1 MRGEHEW
8 RNLNS
13 AKKTGIIPA
22 CAGSTRL
29 PCQPGTARQDHPRM
43 RGEHSVSGNTHMRS
57 MGSSPHA
64 RGARLHVLSLHSVTG
79 IIPAC
84 AGSAACHFPRRPGTE
99 DHPRM
104 RGEHGIFSA
113 VSAHL
118 SGSSPHARG
127 ARIFTIVAL
136 TAGGSSPHAR
146 GAHAAEEGRNVLF
159 GIIPACAGSTRLLAY
174 ASIQDW
180 DHPRM
185 RGEHIC
191 SVSLS
196 ASTIGSSPHA
206 RGAQI
211 NQAGGIGL
219 VGIIPACA
227 GSTKCLPAANANQRD
242 HPHMRGEHT
251 WAKKFT

>member
-1 MRGEHEW
+1 
-8 RNLNS
+8 
-13 AKKTGIIPA
+13 
-22 CAGSTRL
+22 
-29 PCQPGTARQDHPRM
+29 M

-174 ASIQDW
+174 ASIQNW

-206 RGAQI
+206 RGAPPSTVTI
-211 NQAGGIGL
+211 PRSG
-219 VGIIPACA
+219 GIIPACA
-227 GSTKCLPAANANQRD
+227 GSTVTAAEFFAEAWD
-242 HPHMRGEHT
+242 HPRMRGEHRKYSAIQIASAGSSPHARGAQKGREGVGERLGIIPACAGST
-251 WAKKFT
+251 S